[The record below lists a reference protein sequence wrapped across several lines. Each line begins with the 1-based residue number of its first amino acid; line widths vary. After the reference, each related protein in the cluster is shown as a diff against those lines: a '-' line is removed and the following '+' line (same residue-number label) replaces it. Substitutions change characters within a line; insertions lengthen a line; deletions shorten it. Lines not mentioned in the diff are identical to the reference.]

1 MSMEKK
7 GRGRQKIEMK
17 KMSNKSNLQVTFSKR
32 RSGIFKKASE
42 LCTLCDANVAI
53 VVFSPGEKV
62 FSFGHPHVDTIIDR
76 YLSHV
81 PPQND
86 GTMPFIKARRNAIV
100 CELNNNLTQINDTLD
115 IEKKYGGEMSHLRN
129 ATESQF
135 WWTCSIDRMNRTQ
148 HELFKKALEE
158 FKKLVAQHAE
168 RFVIQ
173 GAPMQTIPFFVEN
186 GSNSKM
192 TLHHQGN
199 PQQTHLFGFNNMGES
214 GGYRPSRFF

>member
-17 KMSNKSNLQVTFSKR
+17 KMTNKSNLQVTFSKR

-42 LCTLCDANVAI
+42 LCTLCDANIAI

-86 GTMPFIKARRNAIV
+86 GTMPFIEACRNDIV
-100 CELNNNLTQINDTLD
+100 REHNNNLSQIKDTLD
-115 IEKKYGGEMSHLRN
+115 IEKKCGGEMSHLRKT
-129 ATESQF
+129 TESQF
-135 WWTCSIDRMNRTQ
+135 WWTCSIDRMNRT
-148 HELFKKALEE
+148 
-158 FKKLVAQHAE
+158 
-168 RFVIQ
+168 
-173 GAPMQTIPFFVEN
+173 
-186 GSNSKM
+186 
-192 TLHHQGN
+192 
-199 PQQTHLFGFNNMGES
+199 
-214 GGYRPSRFF
+214 

>member
-53 VVFSPGEKV
+53 VVFSPGEK
-62 FSFGHPHVDTIIDR
+62 
-76 YLSHV
+76 
-81 PPQND
+81 
-86 GTMPFIKARRNAIV
+86 ARRNAIV

-115 IEKKYGGEMSHLRN
+115 IEKKYGGEMSYLRN

-148 HELFKKALEE
+148 LELFKKALEE

-173 GAPMQTIPFFVEN
+173 GAPMQTIPVFVEN

-199 PQQTHLFGFNNMGES
+199 PQQTHLFGFNNMGGN